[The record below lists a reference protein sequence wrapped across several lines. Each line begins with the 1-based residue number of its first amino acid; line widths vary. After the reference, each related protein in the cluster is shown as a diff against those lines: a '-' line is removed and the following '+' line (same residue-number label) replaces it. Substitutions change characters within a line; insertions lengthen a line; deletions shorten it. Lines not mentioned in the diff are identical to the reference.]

1 MLITMLG
8 LYFPSQGERDL
19 AIQQALP
26 LIGDG
31 GLYQIGP
38 ADPDPLSLFLM
49 LTPDASFKIVPG
61 TNGSIAIQLH
71 DRHSPKLPYLT
82 FNVSKI
88 ED

>member
-1 MLITMLG
+1 MLITMMG
-8 LYFPSQGERDL
+8 LYFPSRDERNL
-19 AIQQALP
+19 ALQQALP
-26 LIGDG
+26 LTGQR

-71 DRHSPKLPYLT
+71 DRHSPKEPYIT
-82 FNVSKI
+82 FSVSKI